1 MTLDKDREV
10 EVPCSFVCDRDVDV
24 LPQTT
29 VTEFER
35 EQNNDQC
42 AMASTNTISLS
53 SPIKTLHSIEQN
65 GVLDVCMSDTVCSND
80 NSTHRQYT
88 SLFSNMLPD
97 PNKLS
102 THENSGDNTQQPPVS
117 PLIPAARVSRS
128 EDVTLT
134 ETAGAD
140 SFNLEPTL
148 TTEAAAGG
156 EGDTD
161 MAWATECTGSDG
173 GDESKD
179 DSFLETVRQRVNE
192 SKCSSGALERLK
204 RKRRNQSFSSFAI
217 DGRSPKRVVCYSED
231 VVMTHETGSGQRDFH
246 IIERR
251 STRFGISI
259 GDDLDR
265 SRRLRKLIDIDRGGI
280 YEEVIEKLAV
290 DLERSMALVREML
303 FRE

>member
-1 MTLDKDREV
+1 MTLDKNREG

-42 AMASTNTISLS
+42 AMASTNTVSLS

-65 GVLDVCMSDTVCSND
+65 GDVCMSDTVCSND
-80 NSTHRQYT
+80 NRTHRQYT
-88 SLFSNMLPD
+88 PLFPNMFPD

-102 THENSGDNTQQPPVS
+102 THENSGDNTQQPRPPVS
-117 PLIPAARVSRS
+117 PLAPAARVSRS

-134 ETAGAD
+134 ETADAD

-179 DSFLETVRQRVNE
+179 DSFIETVRQRVNE
-192 SKCSSGALERLK
+192 SKCSSGTLERLK

-217 DGRSPKRVVCYSED
+217 DERGTCPKRAFGFSED
-231 VVMTHETGSGQRDFH
+231 VVMTYDTGSGQRDFH
-246 IIERR
+246 IMERR
-251 STRFGISI
+251 STRFGTSI
-259 GDDLDR
+259 GDEFDR
-265 SRRLRKLIDIDRGGI
+265 SRRLGKFTDIDRGG
-280 YEEVIEKLAV
+280 
-290 DLERSMALVREML
+290 DL
-303 FRE
+303 